1 MNYNRKI
8 CSFTGY
14 RTQKL
19 NEILKESENGI
30 EKIRELI
37 GNEIERMLSEDFEI
51 FKSGMAVGS
60 DTIFA
65 ETVLKYKE
73 RYPRVRLVAVIPCL
87 EQERLWNESDKIKYR
102 SILAKA
108 DETEI
113 VNRRPY
119 FDGCMQIRNKT
130 LAESCD
136 ELLAVYDGRHGGT
149 MHTVNYA
156 VKLKRKVTVI
166 DPVKLVKITLLG

>member
-1 MNYNRKI
+1 MNYSRKI

-19 NEILKESENGI
+19 NEALSGTENGT

-37 GNEIERMLSEDFEI
+37 GNEIERMLCEDFEV
-51 FKSGMAVGS
+51 FKSGMAVGA

-73 RYPRVRLVAVIPCL
+73 RYPRVRLIAVIPCL
-87 EQERLWNESDKIKYR
+87 EQEKLWNEIDKIKYR
-102 SILAKA
+102 SIVEKA
-108 DETEI
+108 DEIEI
-113 VNRRPY
+113 VSHRPY
-119 FDGCMQIRNKT
+119 FDGCMQIRNRI
-130 LAESCD
+130 LVENCD
-136 ELLAVYDGRHGGT
+136 ELLAVYDGRRGGT

-156 VKLKRKVTVI
+156 VRLRRKVTVI
-166 DPVKLVKITLLG
+166 DPVKLVRITLLG